1 MALLLR
7 FPGATSSL
15 LRLVQGISQ
24 VSYFYYSHFTPW
36 FRLNYPLPV
45 MEDIVFTFFLL
56 PYIITLLDTM
66 VNSIFENNNLQ
77 TQSFS

>member
-1 MALLLR
+1 
-7 FPGATSSL
+7 
-15 LRLVQGISQ
+15 
-24 VSYFYYSHFTPW
+24 
-36 FRLNYPLPV
+36 

-77 TQSFS
+77 TQGFS